1 MPVNPKTD
9 PRCFVVIRPLP
20 IPTQQGLK
28 VQARSSTIYNCWDY
42 TREQV
47 FLENYRRRIKQLTHQ
62 GYFTPNWKPYQDF
75 ADPLYLEPKKVTLY
89 GLGQLPPEVPKEEVP
104 AEEEVAVVEPV
115 SVAKVPSKIKEAEKK
130 PPSFKHVE
138 KDLRNLHRDLA
149 QTRHLINTVKTGCG
163 YFYTLRKE
171 AQERKIALKLEQQKT
186 EAGLKTEFQPPVY
199 PSSSSSSEGETS
211 DEEITEL
218 FLTECPLSRESE
230 KKKKKKMIRPFT
242 PVHNGLVAPKHPK
255 AHFESLFRQLC
266 ALHWLMEAMT
276 LEPNSSM
283 KPLITCWS
291 AKDYGGGKSSLKMI
305 NREKVVRLRWE
316 HFLLHA
322 KGRKYTPKVFRP
334 QGGKKTPKKT
344 SVASISKISGLSS
357 PHSKTTLTSTSSL
370 TPASDEIQAPSDGAR
385 EGDDAESTFS
395 RQTREIKEVKE
406 VKEEEE
412 PMSYYLQTLLE
423 MIHEDVA
430 RNFSRENVF
439 WQPKPYSSQTLLMK
453 SLAKSSSLIWHR
465 SKSPASSSKDEKTST
480 GGGREGTPTTKEA
493 TPTPRE
499 GTPAD
504 QKLKSSMG
512 VSLREDKT
520 TTATYQDK
528 ESTDKIQ
535 RSQSSFFRKKE
546 NMCNELRE
554 VFQDIAQESAFRLHD
569 QLDIME
575 RRREE
580 NSIFRYLCLRRLT
593 KFRRDLDR
601 MRQTRTRMQTQA
613 LVRMEPEEDEETES
627 WFSILL
633 SRIPD
638 DILQDHRTQIVLKKL
653 EKFGLNP
660 DLRIRPPTFLKVL
673 GELRIWELCSPDI
686 CAAVEFLRENIVQM
700 PAESYREWLQTRIPF
715 PRRAHSAPPIG

>member
-9 PRCFVVIRPLP
+9 PRYFVLIRPLP

-42 TREQV
+42 SREQV

-75 ADPLYLEPKKVTLY
+75 ADPLYLEPRKVTLY
-89 GLGQLPPEVPKEEVP
+89 GLGQLPPEIPKEEVVP
-104 AEEEVAVVEPV
+104 AVEEVVAVQEPV
-115 SVAKVPSKIKEAEKK
+115 SVPKVTSKIKEVEKK

-149 QTRHLINTVKTGCG
+149 HTRHLINTVKTGCG
-163 YFYTLRKE
+163 YFHTIRKE
-171 AQERKIALKLEQQKT
+171 TMEKKNALKLEQQKA
-186 EAGLKTEFQPPVY
+186 EDRLNTEFQAPIY
-199 PSSSSSSEGETS
+199 PSSSSSDEDTA

-242 PVHNGLVAPKHPK
+242 PVHNGLIAPKHPK

-276 LEPNSSM
+276 LEPNSCM

-291 AKDYGGGKSSLKMI
+291 AKDYGGGKSSLKVI
-305 NREKVVRLRWE
+305 NREKAVRLRWE

-322 KGRKYTPKVFRP
+322 KGRKYTPKMFRP
-334 QGGKKTPKKT
+334 QGGKKVPKK
-344 SVASISKISGLSS
+344 SSIPSISKISGFSS
-357 PHSKTTLTSTSSL
+357 PQSKTTLTSTSSL
-370 TPASDEIQAPSDGAR
+370 TPASDEIQPPSDGPK
-385 EGDDAESTFS
+385 EGEDAESTFS
-395 RQTREIKEVKE
+395 RQTRETVKE

-412 PMSYYLQTLLE
+412 PMSYYLQTLLQ

-430 RNFSRENVF
+430 RNFSRENMF
-439 WQPKPYSSQTLLMK
+439 WNPKPYSSQTMLMK
-453 SLAKSSSLIWHR
+453 ALAVSSSLIWHR
-465 SKSPASSSKDEKTST
+465 SKSPGSSSKDEKAST
-480 GGGREGTPTTKEA
+480 AGGREGTPTT
-493 TPTPRE
+493 RE
-499 GTPAD
+499 GTPKEGTPLD
-504 QKLKSSMG
+504 QKLKSSMA
-512 VSLREDKT
+512 VTLREDKT
-520 TTATYQDK
+520 TTTMYKDE
-528 ESTDKIQ
+528 ESMENIN
-535 RSQSSFFRKKE
+535 RSQSSFFRRKE
-546 NMCNELRE
+546 NMCNEMRE
-554 VFQDIAQESAFRLHD
+554 MFQDIAQESAFRLHD
-569 QLDIME
+569 QLEIME
-575 RRREE
+575 KRREE
-580 NSIFRYLCLRRLT
+580 NSIYKYLCLRRIT
-593 KFRRDLDR
+593 RFRRDLDR
-601 MRQTRTRMQTQA
+601 MRQARVRPQA
-613 LVRMEPEEDEETES
+613 VVRMEPEEDEETES

-633 SRIPD
+633 SRIPY

-700 PAESYREWLQTRIPF
+700 PAESYREWLQVRIPIA
-715 PRRAHSAPPIG
+715 RRAHSAPPIG